1 MNFLNKL
8 FGNLNLD
15 VNNLVDN
22 LTTTDEERKELKI
35 KFEALFLE
43 AKAKAEEQ
51 ITRRWESD
59 NKAGWLPANISPL
72 TLAFLVVSTVL
83 LIFIEGGVISFNVE
97 ERWVSLLEITL
108 LTTIGAYFGSR
119 GFEKIKKK

>member
-1 MNFLNKL
+1 MNFLSKL

-43 AKAKAEEQ
+43 ARAEAEEA
-51 ITRRWESD
+51 RRRQTPTPS
-59 NKAGWLPANISPL
+59 LR
-72 TLAFLVVSTVL
+72 
-83 LIFIEGGVISFNVE
+83 EGD
-97 ERWVSLLEITL
+97 
-108 LTTIGAYFGSR
+108 R
-119 GFEKIKKK
+119 GI